1 MKTYVMFKKLNK
13 NAIVPKYGT
22 EDAACADLYACFDNE
37 KEYFE
42 IAPGET
48 RLVKTGIAMEIPSDV
63 AGCIFARSGLATKQG
78 LAPANKVGIIDP
90 DYRGEIMVALHNHS
104 QDIRV
109 VSHGDRIA
117 QIGFIPYLT
126 ACFLEVDELSDSE
139 RGTGGFGSTGSK

>member
-1 MKTYVMFKKLNK
+1 MKTYIMFKKVNK

-22 EDAACADLYACFDNE
+22 EDAACADLYACFDDD

-42 IAPGET
+42 IMPGET
-48 RLVKTGIAMEIPSDV
+48 RLVKTGIAMEIPTTL

-78 LAPANKVGIIDP
+78 LAPANKVGVIDP

-104 QDIRV
+104 KEVRV

-117 QIGFIPYLT
+117 QIGFIPYVT
-126 ACFLEVDELSDSE
+126 AHFLEVDELSDSD
-139 RGTGGFGSTGSK
+139 RGAGGFGSTGNK

>member
-1 MKTYVMFKKLNK
+1 MKTFIFFKKMNP
-13 NAIVPKYGT
+13 NAIVPKYGS
-22 EDAACADLYACFDNE
+22 EDAACADLYACFDNV

-48 RLVKTGIAMEIPSDV
+48 RLVKTGIAMEIPSTL

-104 QDIRV
+104 KEVRV
-109 VSHGDRIA
+109 ISHGDRIA
-117 QIGFIPYLT
+117 QIGFIPYVT
-126 ACFLEVDELSDSE
+126 ASFLETDKLSESD
-139 RGTGGFGSTGSK
+139 RGSGGFGSTGSK